1 MEASER
7 CPLWERESIMGPG
20 ASAWASGPSQPWAG
34 SCRHSQPEEQTCF
47 LRARAHPRQPSS
59 PRPGAEQPTF
69 DLDKVDEMIS
79 AAPPKSEGQ
88 PIRGWVQRGHGIHTT
103 KYWLHS

>member
-7 CPLWERESIMGPG
+7 CPLWEMESIMGPG

-47 LRARAHPRQPSS
+47 LRARAPPSHPP
-59 PRPGAEQPTF
+59 PGQELNNQHLT
-69 DLDKVDEMIS
+69 LDKVDEMIS
-79 AAPPKSEGQ
+79 AAPPKSGGQ